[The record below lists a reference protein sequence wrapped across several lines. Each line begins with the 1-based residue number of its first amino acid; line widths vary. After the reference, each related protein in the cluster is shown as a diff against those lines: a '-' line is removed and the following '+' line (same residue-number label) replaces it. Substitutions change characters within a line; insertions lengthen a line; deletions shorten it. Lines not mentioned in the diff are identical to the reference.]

1 MRLLAVEDLTE
12 EDKYLFRSKS
22 TTNVLYA
29 NSIDDDDD
37 NNNNKE
43 EKDRD

>member
-29 NSIDDDDD
+29 NSIDNDDD
-37 NNNNKE
+37 NNNKEE